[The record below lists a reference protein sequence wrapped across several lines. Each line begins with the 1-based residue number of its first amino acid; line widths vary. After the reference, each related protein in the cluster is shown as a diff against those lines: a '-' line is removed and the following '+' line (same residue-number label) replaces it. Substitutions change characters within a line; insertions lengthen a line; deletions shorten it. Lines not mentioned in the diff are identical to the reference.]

1 MERRSLGRGLSAL
14 IPETSAFSHAGG
26 DVVLS
31 LPIGAVQPN
40 PAQPR
45 REFASDELDALADSI
60 RARGLLQPI
69 IVRKQHDGTYQLIAG
84 ERRWR
89 AAARAGFEH
98 VPAIL
103 RESRED
109 ELLVLALIE
118 NLQRTN
124 LNPIEE
130 ASAYQQLVDQAGWTQ
145 DDVAR
150 QVSKGRAH
158 VANTLRLL
166 KLPQAIQDDV
176 QRGTLTAGHA
186 RAILACASEE
196 EMFVLRERILSEN
209 LSVRE
214 TEERTPRKRTMR
226 KRATIP
232 AREKSPETRDL
243 EERLQ
248 RVYGTPVQIHERDG
262 RGRVSLEF
270 YSYDDLD
277 RLTAL
282 LFAAESQP
290 PGSR

>member
-1 MERRSLGRGLSAL
+1 
-14 IPETSAFSHAGG
+14 T
-26 DVVLS
+26 
-31 LPIGAVQPN
+31 
-40 PAQPR
+40 
-45 REFASDELDALADSI
+45 DELDALAESI
-60 RARGLLQPI
+60 RERGLLQPI
-69 IVRKQHDGTYQLIAG
+69 VVRKQHDGTYQLIAG

-130 ASAYQQLVDQAGWTQ
+130 ASAYQQLVDQGGWTQ

-166 KLPQAIQDDV
+166 KLPPAIQADV
-176 QRGTLTAGHA
+176 QSGKLTAGHA

-196 EMFVLRERILSEN
+196 EMFTLRDRILSEN

-214 TEERTPRKRTMR
+214 TEERTPRKRTPR
-226 KRATIP
+226 KRATVSVH
-232 AREKSPETRDL
+232 EKSPETTDL

-282 LFAAESQP
+282 LFAAGSQP
-290 PGSR
+290 PGGQ